1 MSPYFAYLSV
11 DPDTKQVL
19 NAHIKE
25 APLSFTGHPVKAVD
39 PVVYKQ
45 GCRFIGTFTSIRAA
59 ENACA
64 NAFFNH
70 TTEINGMTCW
80 KDSPNRVV
88 ELVINYYQNKYNVLL
103 KREDGSAHL
112 YVDITPASISRLN
125 TLVRTLKP
133 VASDFNYWTG
143 MYIRFAR

>member
-1 MSPYFAYLSV
+1 MYTV
-11 DPDTKQVL
+11 
-19 NAHIKE
+19 
-25 APLSFTGHPVKAVD
+25 
-39 PVVYKQ
+39 
-45 GCRFIGTFTSIRAA
+45 
-59 ENACA
+59 
-64 NAFFNH
+64 
-70 TTEINGMTCW
+70 EINGTACW

-143 MYIRFAR
+143 MCIRFAR